1 MHASLLRHYHLHILH
16 RLPKVSWMFS
26 NESMVSGL
34 CSVKWARFIQT
45 IFTIHGIIQWRCICF
60 NVWTSVV
67 HMDSGMQLALRNAA
81 SMQHKIGQLENSWT
95 KSPSMW
101 ESCAACMSLAR
112 CVLTIR
118 WAFQSVS
125 VPLPW
130 CIIIYTTYMYRWAI
144 MVWQLTVIISSM
156 PSLQFH
162 LLHYKVYVVYKRR
175 IPMPGLE
182 RAGVARV

>member
-1 MHASLLRHYHLHILH
+1 MHLFCVITTCIYCTDYP
-16 RLPKVSWMFS
+16 RLA
-26 NESMVSGL
+26 E
-34 CSVKWARFIQT
+34 CSQTNLWYLVYVLKLARFIQT
-45 IFTIHGIIQWRCICF
+45 IFTMHGIIQWRCICF

-125 VPLPW
+125 EPLPW
-130 CIIIYTTYMYRWAI
+130 CIIIY
-144 MVWQLTVIISSM
+144 
-156 PSLQFH
+156 
-162 LLHYKVYVVYKRR
+162 
-175 IPMPGLE
+175 IPHTCMHRCMSHHGMH
-182 RAGVARV
+182 GS